1 MLFEQLQKVSSWK
14 YLHVLQCFQINFH
27 LYLGSF
33 CCCWCLFFLSF
44 FPFSSLFFFP
54 FAPVCLLCFHLLPVY
69 YSIHT
74 QISPV
79 HSPPYRQPLDLKP
92 ISQQLITEDG
102 QRISVDVN
110 LRLISP
116 TIGVEPEVEG
126 YGRQPMGNQR
136 HTGQQYPV
144 ENMPNGQVCV
154 VEGRVCTVVFIL
166 AGSTS
171 APHLFAWLHP
181 IKCWT
186 SVLTVFTCFSKLTK
200 GGTLLLSAFYSTG
213 SSCIRSLYKD
223 FFT

>member
-1 MLFEQLQKVSSWK
+1 MSNCKKSAAENTCTFYYAFRSTSLFTW
-14 YLHVLQCFQINFH
+14 
-27 LYLGSF
+27 G
-33 CCCWCLFFLSF
+33 LFVVVEAFFFFSF
-44 FPFSSLFFFP
+44 FFSLLFFP

-69 YSIHT
+69 YSIRT

-154 VEGRVCTVVFIL
+154 VE
-166 AGSTS
+166 
-171 APHLFAWLHP
+171 
-181 IKCWT
+181 
-186 SVLTVFTCFSKLTK
+186 
-200 GGTLLLSAFYSTG
+200 
-213 SSCIRSLYKD
+213 D
-223 FFT
+223 